1 MWRACMAEYAVDHSM
16 IQRVAA
22 RRQPAVFAS
31 FLIRVGGIG
40 GRWEQK
46 GESLNIAI
54 VKKLRILA

>member
-31 FLIRVGGIG
+31 FLIRVGGLG
-40 GRWEQK
+40 GDGNKK
-46 GESLNIAI
+46 GSLST
-54 VKKLRILA
+54 

>member
-1 MWRACMAEYAVDHSM
+1 MAKYAVDHSM